1 MEYSIIEDFQDL
13 PYYVQE
19 EIEHEPYIFGYAME
33 FNDHYSI
40 KTESGF
46 CFLIVNKQE

>member
-1 MEYSIIEDFQDL
+1 MEYNIIENIESL

-19 EIEHEPYIFGYAME
+19 EIEHEPYVFGYAME
-33 FNDHYSI
+33 FDNHYSI

-46 CFLIVNKQE
+46 CFLIVDKQ